1 MIVPLLIPVCVETN
15 AEKLSFVPSE
25 EKKGAA
31 GVPHRRTVTFLKENE
46 KSIQD
51 EDTSPVLRKRQLSNK
66 NNRYTSEQNLR
77 MRHGIVSDPVDYR
90 IPRSDIET
98 GGLAHKMAKDALKSP
113 KVQETIRKL
122 SRVSPP
128 GHLQATV
135 KIPMTKGN
143 GGNSKATEDK
153 RNRKGL
159 RHKGRKKKKKKR

>member
-25 EKKGAA
+25 EKKVAA
-31 GVPHRRTVTFLKENE
+31 GVPHRRTVTFLKGNE

-51 EDTSPVLRKRQLSNK
+51 EDRNPMLQKRQLSK
-66 NNRYTSEQNLR
+66 NNRYFNEQNLR
-77 MRHGIVSDPVDYR
+77 MRHSIVSDPVDYR

-143 GGNSKATEDK
+143 SKLTEDK

>member
-1 MIVPLLIPVCVETN
+1 M
-15 AEKLSFVPSE
+15 
-25 EKKGAA
+25 AA
-31 GVPHRRTVTFLKENE
+31 GVPHRRTVTFLKGKE

-51 EDTSPVLRKRQLSNK
+51 EDRNPMLQKRQLSK
-66 NNRYTSEQNLR
+66 SNRYLNEQNLR
-77 MRHGIVSDPVDYR
+77 NLYHGIVPDPVDYR
-90 IPRSDIET
+90 IPRSDIEGGG

-143 GGNSKATEDK
+143 TGNSKASEDK